1 MKRILVVD
9 GDTGVRARIAKHA
22 RMEGYDVTE
31 AGDGETALSLSRQQ
45 NAFDLMVL
53 AVNLPGMDGFTVL
66 KAVRTFSTIPVLI
79 LSSKNT
85 AEDRIHG
92 LELGADDY
100 MTKPF
105 SARELLLRISAILKR
120 CSTLASEEAEVLR
133 SGGLVLDLT
142 ARRVEVDGRQINLTP
157 REFDLLTVLMS
168 HPDVAFSRKRLL
180 DIIWGGELS
189 TDTRTLDTHIQH
201 IRCAIVPYSDRI
213 VIEEKSMLGI
223 KKNKAYTL
231 DESKMEIRC
240 IPDSVKKEKK
250 RKESKK
256 NEEDIEKR
264 KLPYY
269 PNDSLLED
277 AFQEFLLM
285 RKKIKR
291 PLATKQALTRMM
303 NKIQRL
309 SGGDNELAVKIINQ
323 STDHC
328 WQDVYELKKD
338 SPYPNKQDQGKTD
351 WNTV

>member
-66 KAVRTFSTIPVLI
+66 KAVRTFSAIPVLI

-105 SARELLLRISAILKR
+105 SAREL
-120 CSTLASEEAEVLR
+120 LR

-213 VIEEKSMLGI
+213 VTLRGVGYRFEK
-223 KKNKAYTL
+223 
-231 DESKMEIRC
+231 E
-240 IPDSVKKEKK
+240 
-250 RKESKK
+250 
-256 NEEDIEKR
+256 
-264 KLPYY
+264 
-269 PNDSLLED
+269 
-277 AFQEFLLM
+277 
-285 RKKIKR
+285 
-291 PLATKQALTRMM
+291 
-303 NKIQRL
+303 
-309 SGGDNELAVKIINQ
+309 
-323 STDHC
+323 
-328 WQDVYELKKD
+328 
-338 SPYPNKQDQGKTD
+338 
-351 WNTV
+351 

>member
-133 SGGLVLDLT
+133 SGGLVLD
-142 ARRVEVDGRQINLTP
+142 GRQINLTP

-213 VIEEKSMLGI
+213 VTLRGVGYRFEK
-223 KKNKAYTL
+223 
-231 DESKMEIRC
+231 E
-240 IPDSVKKEKK
+240 
-250 RKESKK
+250 
-256 NEEDIEKR
+256 
-264 KLPYY
+264 
-269 PNDSLLED
+269 
-277 AFQEFLLM
+277 
-285 RKKIKR
+285 
-291 PLATKQALTRMM
+291 
-303 NKIQRL
+303 
-309 SGGDNELAVKIINQ
+309 
-323 STDHC
+323 
-328 WQDVYELKKD
+328 
-338 SPYPNKQDQGKTD
+338 
-351 WNTV
+351 